1 MTLADDHMIT
11 MRRARRDREARD
23 YRMVFWIAFPF
34 FLLFTAASRL
44 DPRRLWAPP
53 RVAEP
58 RRSVFREAWTETQ
71 NTIPFVFM
79 N

>member
-1 MTLADDHMIT
+1 MTLADDHT
-11 MRRARRDREARD
+11 MTTRRARRDREARD

-53 RVAEP
+53 RQAEP

-71 NTIPFVFM
+71 NTLPFVFM